1 MSMRITL
8 YTRPDCHLCDETRRA
23 LASLQSEFPHELREV
38 NIESDEE
45 LLRRYAEQ
53 IPVVQVGA
61 YTLRAPIDP
70 QDLRVTLGA
79 AQVGAKPAPAAAS
92 AKREGAIKANRG
104 LLFFARHW
112 LAIFNLLVFVYVGLP
127 FLAPVLM
134 KIGATQPASWI
145 YTAYS
150 PMCHQWAFRSWFLFG
165 SQPAYPL
172 ERAGTSLVPYEIA
185 TGMSASDLWGAR
197 AFLGNAIVGYKV
209 AFCERDVAIYAGILA
224 AGLAF
229 ALVRRQLKPLP
240 VWIWIVLGVVP
251 IAIDG
256 GTQLLSFLPLGN
268 FPVRE
273 STPFLRSLTG
283 GLFGVMNVWLAYPYV
298 EESMAE
304 TRALAATRLS
314 GVGRS
319 MSPPASPPG
328 SPSSSA

>member
-1 MSMRITL
+1 MSMRVTL
-8 YTRPDCHLCDETRRA
+8 YTRPECHLCDEVRDELT
-23 LASLQSEFPHELREV
+23 SLQAEFPHELREV
-38 NIESDEE
+38 NIESDDE

-53 IPVVQVGA
+53 IPVVVVGA

-70 QDLRVTLGA
+70 KDLRITLGA
-79 AQVGAKPAPAAAS
+79 AQVGAKPAPLPTGAQKA
-92 AKREGAIKANRG
+92 GAIQANRG
-104 LLFFARHW
+104 LLFFAKHW
-112 LAIFNLLVFVYVGLP
+112 LAIFNLLVFIYVGLP
-127 FLAPVLM
+127 FLAPTLM
-134 KIGATQPASWI
+134 KIGATRPANWI

-165 SQPAYPL
+165 SQAAYPL
-172 ERAGTSLVPYEIA
+172 ERAGTALVPYEVA

-197 AFLGNAIVGYKV
+197 SFLGNPTVGYKV

-224 AGLAF
+224 AGLGFAF
-229 ALVRRQLKPLP
+229 VRRWLKPLP
-240 VWIWIVLGVVP
+240 VPVWIVLGILP

-268 FPVRE
+268 FPMRE
-273 STPFLRSLTG
+273 STPFLRTLTG

-314 GVGRS
+314 GASRS
-319 MSPPASPPG
+319 PDPPATPPSG
-328 SPSSSA
+328 

>member
-1 MSMRITL
+1 MNMRVTL
-8 YTRPDCHLCDETRRA
+8 YTRPDCHLCDDVREG
-23 LASLQSEFPHELREV
+23 LASLQAEFPHELREV

-61 YTLRAPIDP
+61 YTLRAPIELK
-70 QDLRVTLGA
+70 DLRVTLGA
-79 AQVGAKPAPAAAS
+79 AQAGTKPAPPATS
-92 AKREGAIKANRG
+92 SQREDAIKANRG

-112 LAIFNLLVFVYVGLP
+112 LAVFNLLVFVYVGLP

-134 KIGATQPASWI
+134 KIGATRPASWI

-197 AFLGNAIVGYKV
+197 SFLGNATVGFKV

-229 ALVRRQLKPLP
+229 ALVRHRLKPLP
-240 VWIWIVLGVVP
+240 VAVWIVLGVLP

-314 GVGRS
+314 GAGRS
-319 MSPPASPPG
+319 TPPPASPPASPP
-328 SPSSSA
+328 SI